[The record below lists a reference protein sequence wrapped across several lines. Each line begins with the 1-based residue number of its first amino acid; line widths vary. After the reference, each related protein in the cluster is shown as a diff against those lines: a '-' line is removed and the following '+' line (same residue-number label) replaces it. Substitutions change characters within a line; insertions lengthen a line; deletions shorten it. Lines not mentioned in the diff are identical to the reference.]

1 MTTRAI
7 GQLTHLLEVERAA
20 LLKGDFET
28 VGALIPQKEALATKF
43 EGAGAAE
50 LRLLA
55 SALARNS
62 TLFAAAREGVV
73 TVLTTLNQQRAA
85 RTTLSS
91 YDSSGKATQISQP
104 KRGTERRF

>member
-1 MTTRAI
+1 MTKRAM

-28 VGALIPQKEALATKF
+28 VGALIPEKEALSTQF
-43 EGAGAAE
+43 EDAGAAD

-55 SALARNS
+55 AALAHNS
-62 TLFAAAREGVV
+62 TLFAAAREGVGA
-73 TVLTTLNQQRAA
+73 VLATLNQQRAA

-104 KRGTERRF
+104 TRGTERHF

>member
-1 MTTRAI
+1 
-7 GQLTHLLEVERAA
+7 
-20 LLKGDFET
+20 
-28 VGALIPQKEALATKF
+28 
-43 EGAGAAE
+43 
-50 LRLLA
+50 LA

-62 TLFAAAREGVV
+62 TLFAAAREGVG